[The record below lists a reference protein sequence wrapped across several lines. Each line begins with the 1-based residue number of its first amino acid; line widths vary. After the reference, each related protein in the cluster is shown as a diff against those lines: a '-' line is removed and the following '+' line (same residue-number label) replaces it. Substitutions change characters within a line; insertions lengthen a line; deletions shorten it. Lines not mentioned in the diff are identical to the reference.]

1 MSTRFVYLASL
12 SPRRRELLQQ
22 MGVPYQVV
30 EVDVD
35 ERTLS
40 TETPDAYVSRL
51 AGAKATGGWL
61 ATQVRSARS
70 PPAPVLGAD
79 TAVVLDGEILGKPD
93 DRDHGDRML
102 SRLSGRTHRVLTAVA
117 VRSESGLN
125 LRVSSSEVTFRLIE
139 ERERIAY
146 WDTGE
151 PAGKAG
157 AYAIQGFAAVF
168 IADLRG
174 SYTGVMGLPIFE
186 TAELLDA
193 AQVPRWRRA

>member
-51 AGAKATGGWL
+51 AGAKATAGWL

-70 PPAPVLGAD
+70 PPAPALGAD

-93 DRDHGDRML
+93 DRDNGARMV
-102 SRLSGRTHRVLTAVA
+102 SRLS
-117 VRSESGLN
+117 
-125 LRVSSSEVTFRLIE
+125 
-139 ERERIAY
+139 
-146 WDTGE
+146 
-151 PAGKAG
+151 
-157 AYAIQGFAAVF
+157 
-168 IADLRG
+168 
-174 SYTGVMGLPIFE
+174 
-186 TAELLDA
+186 
-193 AQVPRWRRA
+193 